1 MPRLSRSY
9 DLTHNSEHFAGK
21 KGQWFIISAIV
32 ISSAFLVISMLFKG
46 YYLIDTSSSA
56 TIDEDYYF
64 ENIQSDLNN
73 VIDSSDCSNV
83 TKNLNKFIEF
93 AREEMGK
100 KGKYLDVNYTISCPT
115 IFLTASLRSN
125 QMTIQDS
132 WAHSV
137 S

>member
-1 MPRLSRSY
+1 M
-9 DLTHNSEHFAGK
+9 
-21 KGQWFIISAIV
+21 
-32 ISSAFLVISMLFKG
+32 
-46 YYLIDTSSSA
+46 
-56 TIDEDYYF
+56 
-64 ENIQSDLNN
+64 
-73 VIDSSDCSNV
+73 IDSSDCSNV